1 MKLRL
6 LMLVAVLLGLSLTAV
21 AQTSRGTVSG
31 TVTDPTGAVIAGA
44 NVVLTN
50 TQTGVERTTTSSD
63 EGQYRFE
70 AVDLGTYNVKI
81 TASGFGEVTKTNLSV
96 TANQTA
102 EVSAQMAPAGQTVV
116 VDVTTE
122 GTALL
127 QTEAPVRG
135 GNIETAQIQELPFA
149 GRNPVALA
157 LTLPG
162 VSTNRFGFGVGTF
175 SVNGARGRSN
185 NFLIDGTENNDISVA
200 GQGFQITNPDAV
212 QEVSVQT
219 SNYDAEFGR
228 AGGAVVNTIT
238 KSGTNEFH
246 GTLSYLLDSTRDDAV
261 TSAES
266 RRAPVIARGRPLPGT
281 EQWFAGTFGGPI
293 VHNRTFFFG
302 AFQEQRQNSASST
315 TFTIPTA
322 AGRARL
328 RQLFPVG
335 ASPNL
340 DLYFNVI
347 GDAVATTSPINIAL
361 GTVNGVNRGN
371 IEFGTYT
378 RVFGVANR
386 DRQFQIRVDHKIGDN
401 DQFSSRY
408 LFDDQIFPFGG
419 NVGFEGFDAP
429 NKNTYQNFLLA
440 ETHIFSPN
448 LTNEARIAY
457 NRILIDFPVDT
468 ENPLGNTLPTITLTT
483 ASGLGVASNLP
494 QGRVANNY
502 VFQDTVSLIRGDHN
516 FRFGLDI
523 LNQRSKQLAPFRGR
537 GELTFG
543 ASNAG
548 GQTFTSFA
556 NFVDNFGGSGSA
568 LRDFG
573 SAFYYPEL
581 IRQAYF
587 FQDRWNATQNLTL
600 TLGIRYENFGV
611 PFNSLRTP
619 AFTGLFNVDPVTG
632 VGPWSEPNSIP
643 HDNNNF
649 APTFGLAYSP
659 SYTSGFLGDLLG
671 DKQTVFRMG
680 YQIGYDSFFN
690 NIASNS
696 AATSPN
702 LISTSTVSTPSAANP
717 RGLANLTG
725 SFPTTARALTP
736 LDSQTLSDPNLV
748 NPYYQRWSAGFQRS
762 LPFNIVLD
770 MSYVGSKGTHLYN
783 NEDRNPVIP
792 ASQVRV
798 PAGYN
803 GPPLGAAGSRLNAR
817 LDPLQGARLTRAN
830 GGDSIYHSGQLQV
843 TRRFS
848 DNYFLSGSY
857 TWSKLIDNASEV
869 FGTAGNNAPQNQARP
884 VILFSERLDRAVSL
898 FDRRHR
904 ASIVYGY
911 QIPFFRE
918 QRGFVG
924 RLLGGFEITG
934 ITTFE
939 SGAPLNVFNGTDAD
953 GIGGNFDRPDFNP
966 AGEPGTRAVPF
977 ITTAALNPCGVAV
990 GTLVYT
996 TGPSGAGTCI
1006 NPANAQYIGLLGSI
1020 GRTGNL
1026 GRNTLVTPGTNNWN
1040 VNILKRVK
1048 ITENTRLEFRTEF
1061 YNIFN
1066 HPQYTQGSV
1075 SPFSPAGG
1083 SIPAT
1088 VNTSLLGEFLNP
1100 NTRLSDGGGRV
1111 IRYQLKFTF

>member
-1 MKLRL
+1 MKVRL
-6 LMLVAVLLGLSLTAV
+6 FMLVALVLGAALMAS

-31 TVTDPTGAVIAGA
+31 TVTDPTGAVIANA
-44 NVVLTN
+44 NVTLIN
-50 TQTGVERTTTSSD
+50 TQTNVERTTTTNE
-63 EGQYRFE
+63 EGIYRFE
-70 AVDLGTYNVKI
+70 AVDVAAHTLKV
-81 TASGFGEVTKTNLSV
+81 TATGFGEISKTNIDV
-96 TANQTA
+96 KANQTA
-102 EVSAQMAPAGQTVV
+102 EVNAQMAPAGQTVI

-135 GNIETAQIQELPFA
+135 GNIETRQIAELPFA
-149 GRNPVALA
+149 GRNPVSLA
-157 LTLPG
+157 LNLPG

-246 GTLSYLLDSTRDDAV
+246 GTASYLLDSTRDDAI
-261 TSAES
+261 TSVES

-293 VHNRTFFFG
+293 IKNRTFFF
-302 AFQEQRQNSASST
+302 AAYQEQRQNSSSSSN
-315 TFTIPTA
+315 FTIPTA

-335 ASPNL
+335 ASANL
-340 DLYFNVI
+340 DLYFSVI
-347 GDAVATTSPINIAL
+347 GDAVGSTTPINIAL

-371 IEFGTYT
+371 VEFGTFT

-386 DRQFQIRVDHKIGDN
+386 DRQMQFRVDHKLGDS
-401 DQFSSRY
+401 DQLSSRY
-408 LFDDQIFPFGG
+408 LFDDQLFPFGG

-440 ETHIFSPN
+440 ETHIFSPS

-468 ENPLGNTLPTITLTT
+468 ANPLGNTLPSFTLTT

-502 VFQDTVSLIRGDHN
+502 VLQDTMTYLRGNHT
-516 FRFGLDI
+516 FRFGFDI

-548 GQTFTSFA
+548 GQAFTSFA

-587 FQDRWNATQNLTL
+587 FQDRWRASESLTL

-632 VGPWSEPNSIP
+632 AGPWSQPNSIP

-649 APTFGLAYSP
+649 APTFGIAYSP
-659 SYTSGFLGDLLG
+659 SYTSGFLGRVLG
-671 DKQTVFRMG
+671 DRKTVFRAG

-725 SFPTTARALTP
+725 SFPLVARALLPT
-736 LDSQTLSDPNLV
+736 DSQTLSDANLI
-748 NPYYQRWSAGFQRS
+748 NPYYERWSAGFQRA
-762 LPFNIVLD
+762 LPFKITLD
-770 MSYVGSKGTHLYN
+770 ASYVGSAGKHLFN
-783 NEDRNPVIP
+783 NEDRNPTIP
-792 ASQVRV
+792 AAQVRV

-803 GPPLGAAGSRLNAR
+803 GPPLGAAGSRLVAR

-830 GGDSIYHSGQLQV
+830 GGDSIYHSGQLFI
-843 TRRFS
+843 TRRFA
-848 DNYFLSGSY
+848 NNFMLQGAY

-869 FGTAGNNAPQNQARP
+869 FGTAGNNAPQNPARP
-884 VILFSERLDRAVSL
+884 NALFSERLDRGVSL

-904 ASIVYGY
+904 ASITYGY
-911 QIPFFRE
+911 VVPVFRE
-918 QRGFVG
+918 QHGFVG
-924 RLLGGFEITG
+924 RMLGGFELTG
-934 ITTFE
+934 ITNFE
-939 SGAPLNVFNGTDAD
+939 SGAPLNVFNGVDSD

-966 AGEPGTRAVPF
+966 DGQVGVRAVPAVA
-977 ITTAALNPCGVAV
+977 TATVNPCAV
-990 GTLVYT
+990 TVGATYYT
-996 TGPSGAGTCI
+996 NPEAGGACI
-1006 NPANAQYIGLLGSI
+1006 NPANAQYIGLLGGI

-1026 GRNTLVTPGTNNWN
+1026 GRNTLVTPGINNWN
-1040 VNILKRVK
+1040 VNVLKRTK
-1048 ITENTRLEFRTEF
+1048 ITENTRLEFRAEF

-1066 HPQYTQGSV
+1066 HPQYGTGSV
-1075 SPFSPAGG
+1075 SPFSPTGG
-1083 SIPAT
+1083 SFSAN
-1088 VNTSLLGEFLNP
+1088 VTSSVAGEFLHP
-1100 NTRLSDGGGRV
+1100 NFRLSDGGGRV
-1111 IRYQLKFTF
+1111 IRYQLKFIF

>member
-1 MKLRL
+1 MKPRFLT
-6 LMLVAVLLGLSLTAV
+6 LVVLLFSLSLTAA

-44 NVVLTN
+44 NVVLANTN
-50 TQTGVERTTTSSD
+50 TGVERTTTTND
-63 EGQYRFE
+63 EGIYRMD
-70 AVDLGTYNVKI
+70 AVDLGKYTLKV
-81 TASGFGEVTKTNLSV
+81 TASGFGEVTKTNIDV
-96 TANQTA
+96 KANQTS
-102 EVSAQMAPAGQTVV
+102 EVGAQMAPAGQQVT
-116 VDVTTE
+116 VDVTSE
-122 GTALL
+122 GTAQL

-135 GNIETAQIQELPFA
+135 GNIETRQIQELPFA
-149 GRNPVALA
+149 GRNPVSLA
-157 LTLPG
+157 LNLPG

-238 KSGTNEFH
+238 KSGTNDFH

-266 RRAPVIARGRPLPGT
+266 RRVPVQQRGRPLPGT
-281 EQWFAGTFGGPI
+281 EQWFSGTIGGPI
-293 VHNRTFFFG
+293 IHNRTFFFG
-302 AFQEQRQNSASST
+302 SYQEQRQNSSSST
-315 TFTIPTA
+315 TFTVPTA

-328 RQLFPVG
+328 RTLFPVG

-347 GDAVATTSPINIAL
+347 GDAVGATSPINIAL
-361 GTVNGVNRGN
+361 GTVGGVNRGN
-371 IEFGTYT
+371 VEFGTFT

-386 DRQFQIRVDHKIGDN
+386 DRQWQVRVDHKLSDN
-401 DQFSSRY
+401 DQFSARY
-408 LFDDQIFPFGG
+408 LFDDQLFPFGG

-429 NKNTYQNFLLA
+429 NVNTYQNFLMA
-440 ETHIFSPN
+440 ETHVFSPN
-448 LTNEARIAY
+448 LTNEVRLAY

-468 ENPLGNTLPTITLTT
+468 ANPLGNTLPSFTFTT
-483 ASGLGVASNLP
+483 VSGLGVASNLP

-502 VFQDTVSLIRGDHN
+502 VIQDTVSLVRGSHN
-516 FRFGLDI
+516 FRFGIDL

-543 ASNAG
+543 ASSAG

-556 NFVDNFGGSGSA
+556 NFVDNFGGTGSA

-600 TLGIRYENFGV
+600 TLGLRYENFGV

-619 AFTGLFNVDPVTG
+619 AFTGLFNVNPVTFT
-632 VGPWSEPNSIP
+632 GPWSEPNSIP

-659 SYTSGFLGDLLG
+659 SFSSGFLGSLIGEKL
-671 DKQTVFRMG
+671 TVFRAG

-702 LISTSTVSTPSAANP
+702 LISTSTVSSPSTANP

-725 SFPTTARALTP
+725 SFPLVARALLPT
-736 LDSQTLSDPNLV
+736 DSQTLSAPNLV
-748 NPYYQRWSAGFQRS
+748 NPYYQRWSAGFQRA
-762 LPFNIVLD
+762 LPFKIVMD
-770 MSYVGSKGTHLYN
+770 ASYVGSKGTRLFA
-783 NEDRNPVIP
+783 NEDLNPTIP
-792 ASQVRV
+792 AAQVRV
-798 PAGYN
+798 PAGYT
-803 GPPLGAAGSRLNAR
+803 GPALGAAGSRLVAR
-817 LDPLQGARLTRAN
+817 LDPLQGARLTRTN
-830 GGDSIYHSGQLQV
+830 GGSSIYHSGQLQV
-843 TRRFS
+843 TRRFA
-848 DNYFLSGSY
+848 DNFMLTGAY

-884 VILFSERLDRAVSL
+884 TILFSERLDRAVSL

-904 ASIVYGY
+904 LSLTYGY
-911 QIPFFRE
+911 VIPFFRD
-918 QRGFVG
+918 QHGFAG
-924 RLLGGFEITG
+924 HLLGGFELTG
-934 ITTFE
+934 VTNFE
-939 SGAPLNVFNGTDAD
+939 SGAPLNVFNGIDSD

-966 AGEPGTRAVPF
+966 AGQVGVRAVPA
-977 ITTAALNPCGVAV
+977 TATAALNPCSVAV
-990 GTLVYT
+990 GATYYT
-996 TGPSGAGTCI
+996 NPDAAGACI
-1006 NPANAQYIGLLGSI
+1006 NPSAAQYIGIATGA

-1040 VNILKRVK
+1040 VNIMKRTK

-1083 SIPAT
+1083 SVSANVFNSVAT
-1088 VNTSLLGEFLNP
+1088 EFLNP

-1111 IRYQLKFTF
+1111 IRYQLKFIF